1 LALEKP
7 FCLKEGAVVAESKLF
22 AERFYA
28 AFQQVQ
34 MLLRGR
40 LQTHLS
46 QGGLQLT
53 RGQFYL
59 LRHLY
64 KRERL
69 MITEMADWMNVRPA
83 TMSPI
88 IDRME
93 NNNLVTRT
101 KDLKD
106 RRIVFVELTEDGKR
120 LVLDMET
127 TWRQILASHLSRLTL
142 EEQELIIAL
151 LEKFASGDP
160 AAEKNCRK

>member
-1 LALEKP
+1 
-7 FCLKEGAVVAESKLF
+7 
-22 AERFYA
+22 
-28 AFQQVQ
+28 

-40 LQTHLS
+40 LQTHLG

-59 LRHLY
+59 LRHLH
-64 KRERL
+64 KRGRL
-69 MITEMADWMNVRPA
+69 MITEMAAWMNVRPA

-93 NNNLVTRT
+93 KHKLVTRT

-106 RRIVFVELTEDGKR
+106 RRIVFVQLTEDGTR

-127 TWRQILASHLSRLTL
+127 TWRQILADHLSRLTI

-151 LEKFASGDP
+151 LEKFATEDHCGQ
-160 AAEKNCRK
+160 